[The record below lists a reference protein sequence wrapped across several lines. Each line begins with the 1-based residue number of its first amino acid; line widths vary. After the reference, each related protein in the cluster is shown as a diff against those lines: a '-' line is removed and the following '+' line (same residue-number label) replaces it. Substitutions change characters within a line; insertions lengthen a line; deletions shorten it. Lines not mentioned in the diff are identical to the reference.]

1 MQLDR
6 GLVFQIIE
14 WIVYFVLVGV
24 GIYFIM
30 QGNVLS
36 KYFLKRKDFTQH
48 EEYIFEHPT
57 IVTYL
62 EPSDLTISLV
72 YGKDY
77 NVSFLLDQDQSVALT
92 IGTNLININ
101 ESYQFTV
108 DFEEILSKNVFL
120 VTPSN
125 ELMKSHFLFDGIRYV
140 FPSDFKNIGT
150 IRIGSKLTAL
160 NNSVSD
166 AASTGRYYDGE
177 PTTFSDL
184 LGMTYQVLTTTKKFT
199 YIEENKNCR
208 NKAFN
213 DILFTKLSEH
223 DFNDCA
229 SKCRSNISFGKF
241 LNHYISHLPFCKTAK
256 EETCFLD
263 TIARIRDGI
272 VQKPCTKVD
281 YVGKAQTY
289 STGKG
294 RQNIIN
300 FWYRLNDFKT
310 VTVHEEYLVF
320 DSVSMIG
327 SIGGTLGLCIGF
339 SFTNVFAAFLKF
351 LNFLWDKYSN
361 KGISNIDF
369 MKSEKAFATKEDI
382 DDIQNTLNIVVKQLE
397 QHQHKL
403 DLLEEKLNKY

>member
-6 GLVFQIIE
+6 GSVFQVIE
-14 WIVYFVLVGV
+14 WIVYFILFGV

-48 EEYIFEHPT
+48 EEYIYEHPT

-77 NVSFLLDQDQSVALT
+77 NISFWLDRDQSVTLT
-92 IGTNLININ
+92 FGTNLININ

-108 DFEEILSKNVFL
+108 DFEEILQKNAFL

-125 ELMKSHFLFDGIRYV
+125 ELLKSYFLFDGIQYV
-140 FPSDFKNIGT
+140 FPSDLKHINT
-150 IRIGSKLTAL
+150 IRIGSRLTAL
-160 NNSVSD
+160 NNSVRDSGY
-166 AASTGRYYDGE
+166 TGMFYDGE
-177 PTTFSDL
+177 PTTFADI

-199 YIEENKNCR
+199 YIKENENCR
-208 NKAFN
+208 DKAFN
-213 DILFTKLSEH
+213 DVLFSKLSEYGL
-223 DFNDCA
+223 NDCA
-229 SKCRSNISFGKF
+229 TKCRSNISFGKS
-241 LNHYISHLPFCKTAK
+241 LNHYINHLPFCKTPK
-256 EETCFLD
+256 EEICFLD
-263 TIARIRDGI
+263 TMARIRDGI

-281 YVGKAQTY
+281 YVGKAQTI
-289 STGKG
+289 SSGKG
-294 RQNIIN
+294 RENIIE
-300 FWYRLNDFKT
+300 FWYRLNDFKR
-310 VTVHEEYLVF
+310 VTVHDEYLIF

-339 SFTNVFAAFLKF
+339 SFSNVFAAFLKF
-351 LNFLWDKYSN
+351 LNFLWDKHSN
-361 KGISNIDF
+361 KGISNNDF
-369 MKSEKAFATKEDI
+369 MKSEKAVATNEDI
-382 DDIQNTLNIVVKQLE
+382 DDIQKTLNIVVKQLE

-403 DLLEEKLNKY
+403 DLLEEKLKKY